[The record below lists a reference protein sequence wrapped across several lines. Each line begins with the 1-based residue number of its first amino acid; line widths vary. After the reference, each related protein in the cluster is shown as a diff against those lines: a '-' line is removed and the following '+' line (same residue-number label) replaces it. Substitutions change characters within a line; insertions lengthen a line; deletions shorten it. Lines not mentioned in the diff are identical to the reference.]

1 MPTSS
6 RIVIAC
12 ASMAIE
18 LRLGEE
24 VERRREHAAERT
36 ASVGAAR
43 YRDAMP
49 DSERVPFPPELHA
62 ELAAIVG
69 AAGVTTSPAELERHG
84 HDESDHRTSAPDI
97 VCFPTSTA
105 QVAAVVGACAAH
117 RVPMVPFGAGSSL
130 EGHVAALRGGV
141 SIDMT
146 RMARIL
152 RVSVEDLDVTVEAGV
167 HAPQLKRRLREHGV
181 FFPVDP
187 GADAT
192 LGGMVSTGASR
203 HQGRPLR
210 DDARERARA
219 DRRDRRRRASC
230 GPAPARASRPPATT
244 SRTSSSAPRGRSASS
259 PRSRCALQPLPE
271 AVAAAVCLVPERATR
286 RSSARS
292 RRSRP
297 GSRSRASSSSTS
309 CRWTPCCRH
318 ALPYTVAPTL
328 LLEFH
333 GSPDGVAEQAGRAQA
348 SRGRARLPDF
358 TWAAG
363 RRTARQASGGRAT
376 TPTSRRSHSG
386 PAAARLT
393 TDVCVPISRLADCVV
408 ETQADIAASGLLAPI
423 VGHVGDGNFHVCVV
437 LRPDDPAE
445 LERAKALNARLVSRA
460 LGMDGTCTG
469 EHGVGLGKCEFLA
482 QEHGPAALALMRALK
497 HALDPRDL
505 MNPGKIATPLAVE
518 PATAAAATA

>member
-1 MPTSS
+1 MDG
-6 RIVIAC
+6 V
-12 ASMAIE
+12 E

-24 VERRREHAAERT
+24 VKRRREHAAEGT
-36 ASVGAAR
+36 ASVDAAR

-84 HDESDHRTSAPDI
+84 HDESYHRTSAPDV

-105 QVAAVVGACAAH
+105 QVAAVVGACAAR
-117 RVPMVPFGAGSSL
+117 RVPMVAFGAGSSL

-141 SIDMT
+141 SIDTT

-167 HAPQLKRRLREHGV
+167 TRLQLERRLREDGV

-192 LGGMVSTGASR
+192 LGGMVSTGASGTMAVR
-203 HQGRPLR
+203 YGTMRENVLSLTVVTADGATLR
-210 DDARERARA
+210 TRSRARK
-219 DRRDRRRRASC
+219 
-230 GPAPARASRPPATT
+230 
-244 SRTSSSAPRGRSASS
+244 SSAGYDLTHLFVGAEGTLGIVTEITLRV
-259 PRSRCALQPLPE
+259 QPLPE
-271 AVAAAVCLVPERATR
+271 AAAAAVASFPSVHAAVECAIATIQAGIPVARIELLDELQMDAVLR
-286 RSSARS
+286 RH
-292 RRSRP
+292 P
-297 GSRSRASSSSTS
+297 
-309 CRWTPCCRH
+309 
-318 ALPYTVAPTL
+318 LPYTVAPTL

-333 GSPDGVAEQAGRAQA
+333 GSPDGVAEQA
-348 SRGRARLPDF
+348 ARTGEVATAHGCPDF
-358 TWAAG
+358 TWAADEA
-363 RRTARQASGGRAT
+363 ARQGLWRARHHAYESALALR
-376 TPTSRRSHSG
+376 PGSRG
-386 PAAARLT
+386 LT

-408 ETQADIAASGLLAPI
+408 ETQADIAESGLVAPI

-437 LRPDDPAE
+437 LDPDDPTE

-460 LGMDGTCTG
+460 LGMGGTCTG
-469 EHGVGLGKCEFLA
+469 EHGVGLGKSAFLA
-482 QEHGPAALALMRALK
+482 QEHDPAALALMRALK

-505 MNPGKIATPLAVE
+505 MNPGKIATPLAAE